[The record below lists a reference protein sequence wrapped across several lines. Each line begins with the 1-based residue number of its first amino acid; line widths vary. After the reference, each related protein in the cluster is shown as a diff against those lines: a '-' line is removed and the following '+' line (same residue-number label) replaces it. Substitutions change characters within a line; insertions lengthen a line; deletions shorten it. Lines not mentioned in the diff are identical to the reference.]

1 MLISKKIALLMALLL
16 LLLSIG
22 SEAQS
27 DEDWGDWQDEP
38 ASPWQF
44 SGFVEAGYG
53 QFLQSN
59 ITKKN
64 QSLSEFRSRFDVSYQ
79 ADNFLIKAKADAV
92 YDDVLGN
99 FKTKMREL
107 NVSGRFNQYLDYK
120 IGRQVLTWG
129 TGDYLFLNDL
139 FAKDWQSFFAGRDDE
154 FLKAPSDS
162 IRLTSYIADVTIDF
176 AYTPQFTSDTFITGE
191 RFSFYSPAQ
200 QKLVA
205 PAKEFNVNDSDED
218 QFSLKIGKRVNR
230 YELAFYGYQ
239 GLWPTPQGFNDN
251 GSVYFPKLNAYG
263 ASIRGPLSSGL
274 FNAEIAYYQSNDDKS
289 GRKPTVANSQLRLL
303 VGYEWEWFKNLTV
316 NVQYYVEHTQDFK
329 RLIEHSFWP
338 QLEPEEYRQLLT
350 TRLTYRAMQQRLTY
364 SLFVFY
370 SPSDKDSYIRP
381 SMSFRVNDQWAI
393 AAGLNLFSGRNQ
405 YSFFGQHEDNSNAW
419 LRARFNF

>member
-1 MLISKKIALLMALLL
+1 MLTSKKIALLMALLL
-16 LLLSIG
+16 LLLSIR
-22 SEAQS
+22 SAAQS

-64 QSLSEFRSRFDVSYQ
+64 QPLSEFRSRFDVSYQ

-92 YDDVLGN
+92 YDDVLSN
-99 FKTKMREL
+99 FKIKMREL

-176 AYTPQFTSDTFITGE
+176 AYTPQFKSDTFITGE
-191 RFSFYSPAQ
+191 RFSFYSSAQ

-230 YELAFYGYQ
+230 YELAFYGYH

-274 FNAEIAYYQSNDDKS
+274 FNAEVAYYQSNDDKS

-329 RLIEHSFWP
+329 RLIEYSFWP